1 MISFSG
7 IDCGG
12 KSTQID
18 KVYSY
23 FVKRNKKVKIV
34 HSRVGYT
41 PVLECFKTFVRK
53 DKGLNAEQKTEYREK
68 IQSNSK
74 KRKLLLW
81 LSLFDMAFYY
91 GVYFRLVELF
101 GTTILADRY
110 FWDSYVDLRMKYP
123 DVEYEKWLVFKL
135 CKVLYMKP
143 TYSFIYVI
151 PAEVSMY
158 RSTLKDEPWSEPI
171 EVRKK
176 RIEMY
181 MEEIANSRWKNVI
194 DATESIDDVF
204 AKTMGII
211 EK

>member
-18 KVYSY
+18 KVYSD
-23 FVKRNKKVKIV
+23 FVNRNKKVKIV

-41 PVLECFKTFVRK
+41 PALEWFKTLIRK
-53 DKGLNAEQKTEYREK
+53 DKGMSDEQKAEYREG

-81 LSLFDMAFYY
+81 LSLFDLAFYY
-91 GVYFRLVELF
+91 GVYFRFVELF

-110 FWDSYVDLRMKYP
+110 FWDSYIDLCMKYSNV
-123 DVEYEKWLVFKL
+123 DYEKWIVFKL
-135 CKVLYMKP
+135 CKAIYKKP
-143 TYSFIYVI
+143 TYSIIYVI

-158 RSTLKDEPWSEPI
+158 RSTLKDEPWPEPV
-171 EVRKK
+171 EVREK

-181 MEEIANSRWKNVI
+181 MKEIANKRWNYVI
-194 DATESIDDVF
+194 DATKSIDEVF
-204 AKTMGII
+204 AETMEII
-211 EK
+211 AK